1 MLVEV
6 KKDLLWLNLPTTTDD
21 ITKTSKYMWGKEVEK
36 RLIDKFNEKVIDHRN
51 RLSCNNKLRYLTHF
65 TGKLKSY
72 LKGKHSRDILRTK
85 LCMQKIKINFKAN
98 FENIKCRACGLGQES
113 YEHIIKNHTKKS
125 GVEHIYRDDYDRLV
139 KYTNEVMKFIR
150 RV

>member
-1 MLVEV
+1 
-6 KKDLLWLNLPTTTDD
+6 
-21 ITKTSKYMWGKEVEK
+21 
-36 RLIDKFNEKVIDHRN
+36 
-51 RLSCNNKLRYLTHF
+51 
-65 TGKLKSY
+65 
-72 LKGKHSRDILRTK
+72 
-85 LCMQKIKINFKAN
+85 MQKIKINFKAN
-98 FENIKCRACGLGQES
+98 FENIKCRACGLGQET